1 MRCGRWLRD
10 LANTEKGAADLHLY
24 VQSDTG
30 GRCEGSYL
38 RGSIQQE
45 DRFSGQIPPNGN
57 LLTK

>member
-45 DRFSGQIPPNGN
+45 DRFSGQIPPN
-57 LLTK
+57 